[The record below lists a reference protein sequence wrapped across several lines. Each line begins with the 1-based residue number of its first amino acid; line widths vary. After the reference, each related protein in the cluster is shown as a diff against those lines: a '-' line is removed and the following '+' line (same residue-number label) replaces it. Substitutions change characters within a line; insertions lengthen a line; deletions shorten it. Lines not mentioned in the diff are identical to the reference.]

1 MEIEKYPQFI
11 SDLSDYL
18 NAIKSYSEVYIKNLI
33 VTVRQFLE
41 FINVYRLDSEYTTIE
56 NISLND
62 IRLINNSDIY
72 SFIYFLAEN
81 HYKQSSRIIKI
92 EHLRTF
98 FDYLYRIKHNIF
110 KEPLKKIQ
118 REKKI
123 DIKLPN
129 YLSLKEAEQLVEI
142 YSNSSDINDI
152 RDNAILRI
160 FLNCGLR
167 ISEVANLKITDI
179 DLKNDKFTII
189 GKGDKERV
197 AYINASTKEALLKY
211 LEIRKNIETKL
222 KRDKNILFLSQKRL
236 KMDVKTIRRL
246 IKKAYEL
253 VGIDSKCYSAHT
265 LRHTCATL
273 LYKAGVDIKII
284 QEILGHVEIDTTEIY
299 THLHNEKVMK
309 AMQNH
314 PLAHFMMKDAVALAA

>member
-1 MEIEKYPQFI
+1 MDIFQFPQFI
-11 SDLSDYL
+11 LELSDYL
-18 NAIKSYSEVYIKNLI
+18 NAIKSYSEVYITNLL
-33 VTVRQFLE
+33 VTIRQFLE
-41 FINVYRLDSEYTTIE
+41 FINIYKFDSKYTNIK

-62 IRLINNSDIY
+62 IRTLKNSDIY

-81 HYKQSSRIIKI
+81 HYKQNSRTVKI

-118 REKKI
+118 REKKF

-129 YLSLKEAEQLVEI
+129 YLSLKESEKLVEV
-142 YSNSSDINDI
+142 YSDSDEIHNI

-179 DLKNDKFTII
+179 DLNNDKFII
-189 GKGDKERV
+189 VGKGDKERV
-197 AYINASTKEALLKY
+197 AYLNPSTKEALLKY
-211 LEIRKNIETKL
+211 LEIRKNIEAKS
-222 KRDKNILFLSQKRL
+222 KKDKYILFLSQKKS

-253 VGIDSKCYSAHT
+253 VGIDSNQYSAHT

-273 LYKAGVDIKII
+273 LYKTGVDIKII
-284 QEILGHVEIDTTEIY
+284 KEILGHVEIDTTEIY
-299 THLHNEKVMK
+299 THLHNEKIMK

-314 PLAHFMMKDAVALAA
+314 PLAHFMMKDAIAFAA